1 MTTREIFDTM
11 DYGPAPESD
20 AEVRAWIAN
29 KGPAFGHF
37 IDGAFQAPG
46 ETFATRRTPPMARCW
61 PRSPRAPRRRRG
73 CRRRR
78 RHPRLPE
85 MGEAFGP

>member
-29 KGPAFGHF
+29 RGPAFGPF

-46 ETFATRRTPPMARCW
+46 ETFATRNPANGEVLAQVTQGTASDPLRH
-61 PRSPRAPRRRRG
+61 RAPAPETRAPLRR
-73 CRRRR
+73 
-78 RHPRLPE
+78 
-85 MGEAFGP
+85 A